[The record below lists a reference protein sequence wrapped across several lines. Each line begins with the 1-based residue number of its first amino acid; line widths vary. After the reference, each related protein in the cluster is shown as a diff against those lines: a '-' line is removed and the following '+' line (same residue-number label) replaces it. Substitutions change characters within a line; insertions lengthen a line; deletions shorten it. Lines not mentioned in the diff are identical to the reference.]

1 MLDGVFKVS
10 DAVLNLSNHGLSE
23 VSDLFLHG
31 RFHLMEFVPELF
43 FDLWHIAPCVHPIG
57 LNICYFLL
65 DLIERDQYVYDTDC
79 ADISRYWFIVR
90 GDCFSAEHVVLIN
103 HEYHWDDDYNEVC
116 NNYYYEYPKD
126 IPTDLNYPSKNRDWM
141 KI

>member
-1 MLDGVFKVS
+1 MENSSKIDYYDCRQKYP
-10 DAVLNLSNHGLSE
+10 GLWKE
-23 VSDLFLHG
+23 YDKTEKH
-31 RFHLMEFVPELF
+31 
-43 FDLWHIAPCVHPIG
+43 
-57 LNICYFLL
+57 ICYFLL

-90 GDCFSAEHVVLIN
+90 DDCFSAEHVVLIY

-116 NNYYYEYPKD
+116 NNYYYEYQKD
-126 IPTDLNYPSKNRDWM
+126 IPTDLNYPLKNRDWM

>member
-65 DLIERDQYVYDTDC
+65 VFVLDFLLSLDVLFKIGFFWALNDH
-79 ADISRYWFIVR
+79 SRHLLRCLHLMHGHILL
-90 GDCFSAEHVVLIN
+90 EPLL
-103 HEYHWDDDYNEVC
+103 DDF
-116 NNYYYEYPKD
+116 
-126 IPTDLNYPSKNRDWM
+126 
-141 KI
+141 